1 MKNKKAKVKDNKEQ
15 PRQVSTC
22 FEGSPAAEMM
32 QKIMGEQG
40 IGSLSEEMMRSLLK
54 KLNQD
59 IEESQNPNKEEI

>member
-1 MKNKKAKVKDNKEQ
+1 MKENKGQ
-15 PRQVSTC
+15 PKKVSTC
-22 FEGSPAAEMM
+22 FEESPAAEMM
-32 QKIMGEQG
+32 LRIMGEQG